1 MQGAH
6 ELPPPLEG
14 GRRRKALIQT
24 QHYLSVFNPP
34 PNYSDKYS
42 TFSKKAVAPPDVPL
56 VFI

>member
-14 GRRRKALIQT
+14 GRKKESSYSDAALPVSIQ
-24 QHYLSVFNPP
+24 PA